1 MTFRDQINV
10 SAGNL
15 RRMKLRTLLTSSGIV
30 IAIAAFVAMLSFGAG
45 SQQNIEG
52 EFEKLGLLSMMQ
64 VSPARP
70 PGSHDTVKVPRLD
83 DLAIERIS
91 AVHGVELVYP
101 YDTFDVLVEGADTI
115 RTSKA
120 QALPVAALK
129 TRLHANVVAG
139 RHFESDT
146 AREVLLSRE
155 IAQELGF
162 ALPDSAIGKRLFLS
176 VRVSTVDSGLSHVVR
191 GNGESLSRRLR
202 RVRLDSLM
210 HRGYRTRILRTEAN
224 EALRR
229 FVTGYLGSKEAVRDT
244 VFVAGIRESRR
255 NGPMRG
261 EPIAITVGTARRF
274 SSRGPVGGLTELF
287 SSMSKGSLFSEYGT
301 PVEKEYPSVSVSF
314 NPRVPYRQV
323 RDSIQSMGFRV
334 FSFAEQFE
342 NMQRFFLYFD
352 IGLGV
357 IGMIALLTASLG
369 IVNTMVMSISE
380 RRREIGILKS
390 LGADDSDVRRLFLV
404 ESGMIGLIGTMFG
417 VLFGWL
423 ATRILAVIASA
434 YLRNQGLPEMEFFA
448 LPPWL
453 LLVAVSVGIGVS
465 VLAGTYPAVRA
476 ARVDPVQ
483 ALRGD

>member
-1 MTFRDQINV
+1 MTFRDHVIV

-15 RRMKLRTLLTSSGIV
+15 RRMKLRTILTSSGIV

-64 VSPARP
+64 VSPAKTAS
-70 PGSHDTVKVPRLD
+70 SHDTVKTPRLD
-83 DLAIERIS
+83 DLAIERLS

-101 YDTFDVLVEGADTI
+101 YDAFDILVEGADTI
-115 RTSKA
+115 RSSKA
-120 QALPVAALK
+120 QALPVAALR

-146 AREVLLSRE
+146 ARETLLSQE
-155 IAQELGF
+155 IARALGF
-162 ALPDSAIGKRLFLS
+162 NIPDSALGKRLILS
-176 VRVSTVDSGLSHVVR
+176 VRVSTVDSGLAHVLT
-191 GNGESLSRRLR
+191 GDGEPLFERFK

-210 HRGYRTRILRTEAN
+210 HKSYRTRILRTESN

-229 FVTGYLGSKEAVRDT
+229 FVSGYLGSKESVRDT
-244 VFVAGIRESRR
+244 VVVAGIREFRR

-274 SSRGPVGGLTELF
+274 SSRGPVGGPTELF
-287 SSMSKGSLFSEYGT
+287 AAMSKGSLFSEYGT
-301 PVEKEYPSVSVSF
+301 PVEKEYPNVSVSF

-323 RDSIQSMGFRV
+323 RDSIQAMGFRV

-342 NMQRFFLYFD
+342 SMQRFFLYFD

-404 ESGMIGLIGTMFG
+404 ESGIIGLIGTAFG
-417 VLFGWL
+417 VLFGWI

-434 YLRNQGLPEMEFFA
+434 YLWNQGLPEMEFFA

-453 LLVAVSVGIGVS
+453 VLIAVSVGIGVS
-465 VLAGTYPAVRA
+465 VLAGTYPAARA

-483 ALRGD
+483 ALRGE